1 MGFLRFK
8 SEAVKAKVNL
18 HVPLIGSVAAVEQT
32 FRVERGD
39 RSEESRRPRRPFL
52 TLTVKF
58 ERQSSDCSPRC
69 GSGQSQH
76 RRLRNKDDRSNP
88 AGFSVDSRV

>member
-18 HVPLIGSVAAVEQT
+18 HVPVIGSVAAVEQT

-39 RSEESRRPRRPFL
+39 VRR
-52 TLTVKF
+52 
-58 ERQSSDCSPRC
+58 
-69 GSGQSQH
+69 
-76 RRLRNKDDRSNP
+76 
-88 AGFSVDSRV
+88 SRVVHVAHF